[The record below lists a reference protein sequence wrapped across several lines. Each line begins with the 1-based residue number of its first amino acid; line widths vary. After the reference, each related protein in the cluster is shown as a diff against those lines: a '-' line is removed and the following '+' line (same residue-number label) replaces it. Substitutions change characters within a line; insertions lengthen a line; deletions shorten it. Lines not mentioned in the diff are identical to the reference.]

1 MRFGIPSPS
10 GAKACWKAGAL
21 PGGLLPSGPRYTF
34 SGWTAN
40 LISGGPLVLSRDS
53 LVFLLRWVTGALGSF
68 GLRALRGFA
77 SVGGSGTAF
86 LGLRPWGHSQ
96 SRDLRKR
103 KLNLETMENGMGR
116 RRYFQL
122 IRLTG

>member
-1 MRFGIPSPS
+1 
-10 GAKACWKAGAL
+10 
-21 PGGLLPSGPRYTF
+21 
-34 SGWTAN
+34 
-40 LISGGPLVLSRDS
+40 VLSRDS

-103 KLNLETMENGMGR
+103 EMIFEKMGNVNR
-116 RRYFQL
+116 EEKVFSVNS
-122 IRLTG
+122 I